1 MANEYTVKSLQ
12 RYAEAQE
19 FSWDDKF
26 MGLKTGQWL
35 IQHWFHKKII
45 FMTHGNDLLQMH
57 QILCAASINYH
68 MWIFINFLS
77 YVFCVKIN
85 KE

>member
-1 MANEYTVKSLQ
+1 
-12 RYAEAQE
+12 
-19 FSWDDKF
+19 
-26 MGLKTGQWL
+26 
-35 IQHWFHKKII
+35 
-45 FMTHGNDLLQMH
+45 MTHGNDLLQMR

-85 KE
+85 ISVLRKVKVMAYLLAKYD

>member
-1 MANEYTVKSLQ
+1 
-12 RYAEAQE
+12 
-19 FSWDDKF
+19 
-26 MGLKTGQWL
+26 
-35 IQHWFHKKII
+35 
-45 FMTHGNDLLQMH
+45 MTHGNGLLQMR